1 MEIGKIIG
9 TGNTATVYQWGENKV
24 LKLFHK
30 GFPMEAIEREFKN
43 AHLIR
48 EMDFAKPKAYEI
60 ILHGQQA
67 GIVYDKVDGESLLD
81 WVIRTENIYDCVVYM
96 ANLHKKIVKN
106 KVRDVP
112 NYKDFLKDNIEKV
125 QDSNEKEEALTILDN
140 LPEGDNLCHGD
151 FHPGNIFIYKGKT
164 SVIDFMNICH
174 GPLLYDIARTIF
186 LVQYT
191 PIPEGIKH
199 KEKLFQF
206 KKRLADLYL
215 AQMRVDREM
224 IEDYLSV
231 LFTARMCEHPNQRS
245 VDYFKVKKQKPTI
258 E

>member
-43 AHLIR
+43 ASLIR

-60 ILHGQQA
+60 IFHGQQT

-81 WVIRTENIYDCVVYM
+81 WVIKTENIYDCAVYM
-96 ANLHKKIVKN
+96 ANLHKKIIKN
-106 KVRDVP
+106 KVGDVP

-125 QDSNEKEEALTILDN
+125 QDSKEMKKALSILDN
-140 LPEGDNLCHGD
+140 LPEGDRLCHGD

-164 SVIDFMNICH
+164 WVIDFMNICH

-186 LVQYT
+186 LIQYT
-191 PIPEGIKH
+191 PIPEGVKD
-199 KEKLFQF
+199 KERLLQF

-215 AQMRVDREM
+215 AEMSVERKM

-231 LFTARMCEHPNQRS
+231 LFIARMGECPNER
-245 VDYFKVKKQKPTI
+245 
-258 E
+258 

>member
-1 MEIGKIIG
+1 
-9 TGNTATVYQWGENKV
+9 
-24 LKLFHK
+24 
-30 GFPMEAIEREFKN
+30 MEAIEREFKN
-43 AHLIR
+43 ASLIR

-60 ILHGQQA
+60 IFHGQQT

-81 WVIRTENIYDCVVYM
+81 WVIKTENIYDCAVYM
-96 ANLHKKIVKN
+96 ANLHKKIIKN
-106 KVRDVP
+106 KVGDVP

-125 QDSNEKEEALTILDN
+125 QDSKEMKKALSILDN
-140 LPEGDNLCHGD
+140 LPEGDRLCHGD

-164 SVIDFMNICH
+164 SVIDFMNICR

-186 LVQYT
+186 LIQYT

-199 KEKLFQF
+199 KERLLQF

-215 AQMRVDREM
+215 AEMSVERKM

-231 LFTARMCEHPNQRS
+231 LFIARMGECPNER
-245 VDYFKVKKQKPTI
+245 
-258 E
+258 